1 MGGTECLRL
10 GTCELKDMGGGRF
23 EMTRVLPNDTYL
35 YMYPAKTPILWHT
48 EFQVLRDAS
57 ALVSAPRLSQT
68 HAGKPILQH
77 IRAAPH
83 ERGAWTSVRAGH

>member
-1 MGGTECLRL
+1 MVWSSARAREKLRVGT
-10 GTCELKDMGGGRF
+10 
-23 EMTRVLPNDTYL
+23 
-35 YMYPAKTPILWHT
+35 
-48 EFQVLRDAS
+48 
-57 ALVSAPRLSQT
+57 VSPPRLSQT